1 MAGPFQTG
9 RFFWYTIFS
18 MPTAVPAAGAGELTR
33 TTLRGQALDRIRTL
47 IVSGDLA
54 PATNVIERDL
64 SAALGVSRTPL
75 REALLG
81 LEAEGLLRTEPGRGF
96 FVQDLSK
103 QEAGELYP
111 LIGTLEALAVEQ
123 GRPMVSTTLQKH
135 ASRFRSSRSP
145 ARAVAA
151 DNAWHETLIESC
163 DRPRTAAI
171 LRQLRT
177 AAARYE
183 YRFFA
188 TPATIH
194 TSANQHDA
202 ITAAL
207 RRKRYREAGALL
219 YQNWEQGFQR
229 IRQHFGPLEDRSPS

>member
-1 MAGPFQTG
+1 MPYIAASAGT
-9 RFFWYTIFS
+9 
-18 MPTAVPAAGAGELTR
+18 GELTR
-33 TTLRGQALDRIRTL
+33 TTLRGQALDRIRSL

-54 PATNVIERDL
+54 PAANVIERDL

-96 FVQDLSK
+96 FVQNLSEH
-103 QEAGELYP
+103 EAGELYP

-123 GRPMVSTTLQKH
+123 GRPMVSTTLQKL
-135 ASRFRSSRSP
+135 ASRFRCARSP
-145 ARAVAA
+145 ARAVEA
-151 DNAWHETLIESC
+151 DNAWHETLIECC

-171 LRQLRT
+171 LKQLRT

-188 TPATIH
+188 TPAAIR
-194 TSANQHDA
+194 TSADQHDA
-202 ITAAL
+202 ISAAL

-219 YQNWEQGFQR
+219 YQNWEQGLER
-229 IRQHFGPLEDRSPS
+229 IRQHFGPRADRSAS